1 MGFKMKCESKKH
13 KYKAIY
19 KSLYS
24 GNTKELN
31 VIAPTQALSSFLEED
46 NDIWEVYML
55 ISVIPLDKTE

>member
-1 MGFKMKCESKKH
+1 MNFEMKCESKKH

-31 VIAPTQALSSFLEED
+31 VIAPTQALSSFLEEN
-46 NDIWEVYML
+46 NDIWEMYVL
-55 ISVIPLDKTE
+55 VSVIPLNKTK